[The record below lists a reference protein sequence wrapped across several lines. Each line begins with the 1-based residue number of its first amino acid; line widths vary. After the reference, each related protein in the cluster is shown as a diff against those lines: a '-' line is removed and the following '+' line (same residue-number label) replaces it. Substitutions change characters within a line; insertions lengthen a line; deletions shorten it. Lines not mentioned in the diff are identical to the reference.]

1 MLVARPA
8 ELVYSGVGFAFFAG
22 FTTIL
27 AAPGRP
33 AATMLA
39 SQQSTSKAMSM
50 PIRLV
55 VIAVLAFALGGI
67 GALIA
72 LPGAR
77 ERLLP
82 SATSVGQALV
92 GGPFTLT
99 DQNGRRVT
107 DADFRGKYM
116 LVLFGF
122 TYCPDVCPSSLQVIS
137 AALEQLGTKADKVV
151 PIFISVDHERDT
163 PEQLKLYLQ
172 SFDPRM
178 VGLTGT
184 ADEIAA
190 AAKSYRVYYKKV
202 TDEKSTA
209 GFTYDHS
216 ALIYL
221 MGPDGKYVTHFSHAA
236 GPDAIAAR
244 LAKIL

>member
-1 MLVARPA
+1 MRARLVIIAA
-8 ELVYSGVGFAFFAG
+8 LAFVFG
-22 FTTIL
+22 GL
-27 AAPGRP
+27 AA
-33 AATMLA
+33 L
-39 SQQSTSKAMSM
+39 
-50 PIRLV
+50 L
-55 VIAVLAFALGGI
+55 
-67 GALIA
+67 A

-82 SATSVGQALV
+82 NATSVGQALV
-92 GGPFTLT
+92 GGPFSLT
-99 DQNGRRVT
+99 DQTGRRVT

-116 LVLFGF
+116 LIDFGF
-122 TYCPDVCPSSLQVIS
+122 TYCPDICPSSLQVMS
-137 AALEQLGTKADKVV
+137 AALDQLGPKAEKIV
-151 PIFISVDHERDT
+151 PIFVSVDHERDT

-172 SFDPRM
+172 SFHPRM

-190 AAKSYRVYYKKV
+190 AAKAYRVYYKKV

-221 MGPDGKYVTHFSHAA
+221 MGPDGKYVTHFSHTA
-236 GPDAIAAR
+236 GPDAMAER

>member
-1 MLVARPA
+1 MRAR
-8 ELVYSGVGFAFFAG
+8 L
-22 FTTIL
+22 IL
-27 AAPGRP
+27 
-33 AATMLA
+33 
-39 SQQSTSKAMSM
+39 
-50 PIRLV
+50 
-55 VIAVLAFALGGI
+55 IAVLAFVLGGLV
-67 GALIA
+67 AVLA
-72 LPGAR
+72 LPGVR
-77 ERLLP
+77 DRFLP
-82 SATSVGQALV
+82 NAASVGQALV

-99 DQNGRRVT
+99 DQTGRRVT

-116 LVLFGF
+116 LVVFGF

-137 AALEQLGTKADKVV
+137 AALEQLGPKADKMV

-163 PEQLKLYLQ
+163 PAQLKMYLE
-172 SFDPRM
+172 SFHKRM

-190 AAKSYRVYYKKV
+190 AAKAYRVYFKKV

-236 GPDAIAAR
+236 GPDAIAQR